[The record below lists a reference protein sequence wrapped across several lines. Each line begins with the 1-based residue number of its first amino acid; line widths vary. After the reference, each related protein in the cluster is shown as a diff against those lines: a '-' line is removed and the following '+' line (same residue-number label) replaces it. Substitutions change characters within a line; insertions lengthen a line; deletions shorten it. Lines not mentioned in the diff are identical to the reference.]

1 MPILYQ
7 NPSSTLI
14 RVEKTGDL
22 LIIFLTVDIMRVTKG
37 ALQMEKYD
45 FGNKLYEYRTQKGL
59 TQKELGK
66 LLGVTDKAVSKW
78 ETGESKPRL
87 DKMTQITELFDT
99 SIDRM
104 LGSEAQDGGE
114 QLKPYKTIFDSTLKK
129 YDKYYKTARIWT
141 YIFAG
146 VYFVFSLI
154 QKVGTLLSG
163 TIALNT
169 VSSLIEITVL
179 TAAVLIFTLKF
190 KPKFG
195 ECENKDMNIFAVFL
209 FLLYCAI
216 GTFLVVSAVQTG
228 KLTGEI
234 SEDNEVSIILFCIQA
249 IVLAII
255 LIISVIKKK
264 YTVFAIVVGGF
275 SAYSVLFDNSLFGL
289 VICAATFQFACYI
302 EKRHWLILAQ
312 KADIEIEKTNG
323 SQKVAN
329 IFTAIIAVITL
340 LSIIMS
346 SFSPYIIYKICL
358 KKYGPTHLYN
368 EVIDFDYS
376 AEFTGDF
383 TEIKLGKAK
392 LKIPNG
398 FEKFGEADE
407 NEEFISFKNE
417 QKGFI
422 MVSFYSEE
430 DGGILFD
437 ESDPEEFE
445 YYHYEKWLNSICQK
459 YYGVPYST
467 IYGGIYLNYFLDLE
481 DIKFYESEKAVFLCA
496 ELVSKMVMDTGNPM
510 SVSKFDNGM
519 FSGLISGRLMT
530 YGDKSN
536 VYWTADI
543 WRSNDLDGPYYT
555 VTYMAK
561 NTSDIKDS
569 QMICQIVNSFEF

>member
-1 MPILYQ
+1 
-7 NPSSTLI
+7 
-14 RVEKTGDL
+14 
-22 LIIFLTVDIMRVTKG
+22 
-37 ALQMEKYD
+37 MEKYD

-141 YIFAG
+141 YIFAV

-195 ECENKDMNIFAVFL
+195 ECENNDMNTFAVFL
-209 FLLYCAI
+209 FLLYCVI
-216 GTFLVVSAVQTG
+216 GAFLVVSAVRTG

-234 SEDNEVSIILFCIQA
+234 SVDAKADIIVFGIAAA
-249 IVLAII
+249 ILLII

-264 YTVFAIVVGGF
+264 YTVFAAFAIGF
-275 SAYSVLFDNSLFGL
+275 SPTIFDSSVNNALFGL
-289 VICAATFQFACYI
+289 VMIATACQFACYI

-312 KADIEIEKTNG
+312 KADIEIKKTNE

-329 IFTAIIAVITL
+329 VFITIIAVLTL
-340 LSIIMS
+340 FSIIIS
-346 SFSPYIIYKICL
+346 SFSPYITYRIAL
-358 KKYGPTHLYN
+358 KLYGPTHRHN
-368 EVIDFDYS
+368 EVINFDYS

-383 TEIKLGKAK
+383 IEIEFQNAK
-392 LKIPNG
+392 LKIPQG
-398 FEKFGEADE
+398 FEKISEY
-407 NEEFISFKNE
+407 EESVAYKNA
-417 QKGFI
+417 QGNIIQVHYFPK
-422 MVSFYSEE
+422 EE
-430 DGGILFD
+430 YDSSLND
-437 ESDPEEFE
+437 SDVETLDSDKLKEDRAVT
-445 YYHYEKWLNSICQK
+445 KLANSIYQK
-459 YYGVPYST
+459 YYGVSLDSM
-467 IYGGIYLNYFLDLE
+467 YGVLYVDYFVDLE
-481 DIKFYESEKAVFLCA
+481 DVKFYESEKATLMIGTIFTKIVADNDAL
-496 ELVSKMVMDTGNPM
+496 M

-519 FSGLISGRLMT
+519 YTGLISGRLMT
-530 YGDKSN
+530 IGEKSN
-536 VYWTADI
+536 VFWMADA
-543 WRSNDLDGPYYT
+543 WHSNDLDGSYYS
-555 VTYMAK
+555 VSYMAK

-569 QMICQIVNSFEF
+569 QMIFQIVNSLEF

>member
-1 MPILYQ
+1 
-7 NPSSTLI
+7 
-14 RVEKTGDL
+14 
-22 LIIFLTVDIMRVTKG
+22 
-37 ALQMEKYD
+37 MEKYD

-104 LGSEAQDGGE
+104 LGGEAQDGGE

-141 YIFAG
+141 YIFAV

-154 QKVGTLLSG
+154 QKVGRLLSG

-190 KPKFG
+190 KSKFG

-209 FLLYCAI
+209 FLLYCVI

-234 SEDNEVSIILFCIQA
+234 SVDDKADIIVFGIVAA
-249 IVLAII
+249 ILLII

-264 YTVFAIVVGGF
+264 YTVFAVVVGGF
-275 SAYSVLFDNSLFGL
+275 SPAILDSSVNKALFGL
-289 VICAATFQFACYI
+289 VMIATACQFACYI
-302 EKRHWLILAQ
+302 EKRNWLILAQ
-312 KADIEIEKTNG
+312 KADIEIKKTNEN
-323 SQKVAN
+323 QKVAN
-329 IFTAIIAVITL
+329 VFITIIAVITL
-340 LSIIMS
+340 LNIVFS

-358 KKYGPTHLYN
+358 KKYGPMYRHN

-376 AEFTGDF
+376 AEFTDSF
-383 TEIKLGKAK
+383 TEIELGNAK
-392 LKIPNG
+392 LKIPQG
-398 FEKFGEADE
+398 FEKYGEFE
-407 NEEFISFKNE
+407 GGMSFMNA
-417 QKGFI
+417 QKDAI
-422 MVSFYSEE
+422 MVSYYSEE
-430 DGGILFD
+430 DDENPLFD
-437 ESDPEEFE
+437 ESDSELAE
-445 YYHYEKWLNSICQK
+445 YYARDKWFDFLYQK
-459 YYGVPYST
+459 YYGVSMDT
-467 IYGGIYLNYFLDLE
+467 MYGIKYIDYFTDLD
-481 DIKFYESEKAVFLCA
+481 DIKFYESEKAILLICTSVIRKVT
-496 ELVSKMVMDTGNPM
+496 ETGQPIT
-510 SVSKFDNGM
+510 VSKFDNGM
-519 FSGLISGRLMT
+519 YTGLISGRLMT
-530 YGDKSN
+530 IGDKSN

-543 WRSNDLDGPYYT
+543 WHSNDLDGPYYSI
-555 VTYMAK
+555 TYMAK

-569 QMICQIVNSFEF
+569 QMICQIVNSLEF

>member
-1 MPILYQ
+1 
-7 NPSSTLI
+7 
-14 RVEKTGDL
+14 
-22 LIIFLTVDIMRVTKG
+22 
-37 ALQMEKYD
+37 MEKYD

-99 SIDRM
+99 SIDQM

-114 QLKPYKTIFDSTLKK
+114 HLKPYKTIFDSTLKK

-141 YIFAG
+141 YIFAV

-190 KPKFG
+190 KPKFS

-209 FLLYCAI
+209 FLLYCVI
-216 GTFLVVSAVQTG
+216 GAFLVVSAVRTR

-234 SEDNEVSIILFCIQA
+234 SVDAKADIIVFGIAAA
-249 IVLAII
+249 ILLII

-264 YTVFAIVVGGF
+264 YTVFAAFAIGF
-275 SAYSVLFDNSLFGL
+275 SPTIFDSSVNNALFGL
-289 VICAATFQFACYI
+289 VMIATACQFACYI

-312 KADIEIEKTNG
+312 KADIEIQKTNE

-329 IFTAIIAVITL
+329 VFITIIAVLTL
-340 LSIIMS
+340 FSIIIS
-346 SFSPYIIYKICL
+346 SFSPYITYRIAL
-358 KKYGPTHLYN
+358 KLYGPTHRHN

-376 AEFTGDF
+376 AEFTDNF
-383 TEIKLGKAK
+383 TVITCKDAK
-392 LKIPNG
+392 LKIPQG
-398 FEKFGEADE
+398 FEKLGETDE
-407 NEEFISFKNE
+407 DNEFVSFKNGE
-417 QKGFI
+417 NGFI
-422 MVSFYSEE
+422 MVSYYSEE
-430 DGGILFD
+430 AYGEPILD
-437 ESDPEEFE
+437 ESDSEFAE
-445 YYHYEKWLNSICQK
+445 YYARDKWFDSLYEK
-459 YYGVPYST
+459 YYGVST
-467 IYGGIYLNYFLDLE
+467 DTLYGVMYINYFTDLD
-481 DIKFYESEKAVFLCA
+481 DVKFYESEKAILLICT
-496 ELVSKMVMDTGNPM
+496 SVMRKVTDTGQPVT
-510 SVSKFDNGM
+510 VSKFDNGM
-519 FSGLISGRLMT
+519 YKGLISGRVME
-530 YGDKSN
+530 YGEQTN
-536 VYWTADI
+536 VYWKADI
-543 WRSNDLDGPYYT
+543 WHSNDLNGESYS
-555 VTYMAK
+555 VTYMIK

-569 QMICQIVNSFEF
+569 QMICQIVNSLEF

>member
-1 MPILYQ
+1 
-7 NPSSTLI
+7 
-14 RVEKTGDL
+14 
-22 LIIFLTVDIMRVTKG
+22 
-37 ALQMEKYD
+37 MEKYD

-104 LGSEAQDGGE
+104 LGGEAQDGGE

-141 YIFAG
+141 YIFAV

-154 QKVGTLLSG
+154 QKVGALLSG

-209 FLLYCAI
+209 FLLYCVI

-234 SEDNEVSIILFCIQA
+234 SVDAKADIIVFGIAAA
-249 IVLAII
+249 ILLII

-264 YTVFAIVVGGF
+264 YTVFAVVVGGF
-275 SAYSVLFDNSLFGL
+275 SPAILDSSVNNALFGL
-289 VICAATFQFACYI
+289 VMIATACQFACYI
-302 EKRHWLILAQ
+302 EKRQWLILAQ
-312 KADIEIEKTNG
+312 KADIEIQKTNE

-329 IFTAIIAVITL
+329 VFITIIAVLTL
-340 LSIIMS
+340 FSIIIS
-346 SFSPYIIYKICL
+346 SFSPYITYRIAL
-358 KKYGPTHLYN
+358 KLYGPTHRHN
-368 EVIDFDYS
+368 EVINFDYS

-383 TEIKLGKAK
+383 IEIEFQNAK
-392 LKIPNG
+392 LKIPQG
-398 FEKFGEADE
+398 FEKISEY
-407 NEEFISFKNE
+407 EESVAYKNA
-417 QKGFI
+417 QGNIIQVHYFPK
-422 MVSFYSEE
+422 EE
-430 DGGILFD
+430 YDSSLND
-437 ESDPEEFE
+437 SDVETLDSDKLKEDLAVT
-445 YYHYEKWLNSICQK
+445 KLANSIYQK
-459 YYGVPYST
+459 YYGVSLDSM
-467 IYGGIYLNYFLDLE
+467 YGVLYVDYFVDLE
-481 DIKFYESEKAVFLCA
+481 DVKFYESEKATLMIGTIFTKIVADNDAL
-496 ELVSKMVMDTGNPM
+496 M

-519 FSGLISGRLMT
+519 YTGLISGRVMQLS
-530 YGDKSN
+530 GQQN
-536 VYWTADI
+536 VFWMADA
-543 WRSNDLDGPYYT
+543 WHSNDLDGSYYS
-555 VTYMAK
+555 VSYMAK

-569 QMICQIVNSFEF
+569 QMIFQIVNSLEF

>member
-1 MPILYQ
+1 
-7 NPSSTLI
+7 
-14 RVEKTGDL
+14 
-22 LIIFLTVDIMRVTKG
+22 
-37 ALQMEKYD
+37 MEKYD

-104 LGSEAQDGGE
+104 LGGEAQDGGE

-141 YIFAG
+141 YIFAV

-209 FLLYCAI
+209 FLLYCVI
-216 GTFLVVSAVQTG
+216 GAFLVVSAVRTR

-234 SEDNEVSIILFCIQA
+234 SVDAKADIIVFGILAA
-249 IVLAII
+249 ILLII

-264 YTVFAIVVGGF
+264 YTVFAAFAIGF
-275 SAYSVLFDNSLFGL
+275 SPTIFDSSVNNALFGL
-289 VICAATFQFACYI
+289 VMIATACQFACYI
-302 EKRHWLILAQ
+302 EKRNWLILAK
-312 KADIEIEKTNG
+312 KADIEIKKTNE

-329 IFTAIIAVITL
+329 VFITIIAVITVL
-340 LSIIMS
+340 NTVMS

-358 KKYGPTHLYN
+358 KKYGPTHLHN
-368 EVIDFDYS
+368 EVIDFDYT
-376 AEFTGDF
+376 AEFIDDF
-383 TEIKLGKAK
+383 TEIEFQNAK
-392 LKIPNG
+392 LKIPQG
-398 FEKFGEADE
+398 FEKISEYEESVAYKNAQGNIIQVHYFPKEEYDSSLNDSDVEALD
-407 NEEFISFKNE
+407 SDKL
-417 QKGFI
+417 K
-422 MVSFYSEE
+422 E
-430 DGGILFD
+430 DRAVTKLA
-437 ESDPEEFE
+437 
-445 YYHYEKWLNSICQK
+445 NSIYQK
-459 YYGVPYST
+459 YYGVSLDSM
-467 IYGGIYLNYFLDLE
+467 YGVLYVDYFVDLE
-481 DIKFYESEKAVFLCA
+481 DVKFYESEKATLMIGTIFTKIVADNDAL
-496 ELVSKMVMDTGNPM
+496 M

-519 FSGLISGRLMT
+519 YTGLISGRVMQLS
-530 YGDKSN
+530 GQQN
-536 VYWTADI
+536 VFWMADA
-543 WRSNDLDGPYYT
+543 WHSHDLDESYYS
-555 VTYMAK
+555 VSYMAK

-569 QMICQIVNSFEF
+569 QMICQIVNSLEF

>member
-1 MPILYQ
+1 
-7 NPSSTLI
+7 
-14 RVEKTGDL
+14 
-22 LIIFLTVDIMRVTKG
+22 
-37 ALQMEKYD
+37 MEKYD

-104 LGSEAQDGGE
+104 LGGEAQDGGE

-141 YIFAG
+141 YIFAV

-154 QKVGTLLSG
+154 QKVGALLSG

-209 FLLYCAI
+209 FLLYCVI
-216 GTFLVVSAVQTG
+216 GIFLVVSAVQTG

-234 SEDNEVSIILFCIQA
+234 SVDAKADIIVFGIAAA
-249 IVLAII
+249 ILLII

-264 YTVFAIVVGGF
+264 YTVFAAFAIGF
-275 SAYSVLFDNSLFGL
+275 SPTIFDSSVNNALFGL
-289 VICAATFQFACYI
+289 VMIATACQFACYI

-312 KADIEIEKTNG
+312 KADIEIKKTNE

-329 IFTAIIAVITL
+329 VFITIIAVLTL
-340 LSIIMS
+340 FSIIIS
-346 SFSPYIIYKICL
+346 SFSPYITYRIAL
-358 KKYGPTHLYN
+358 KLYGPTHRHN
-368 EVIDFDYS
+368 EVINFDYS

-383 TEIKLGKAK
+383 IEIEFQNAK
-392 LKIPNG
+392 LKIPQG
-398 FEKFGEADE
+398 FEKISEY
-407 NEEFISFKNE
+407 EESVAYKNA
-417 QKGFI
+417 QGNIIQVHYFPK
-422 MVSFYSEE
+422 EE
-430 DGGILFD
+430 YDSSLND
-437 ESDPEEFE
+437 SDVETLDSDKLKEDRAVT
-445 YYHYEKWLNSICQK
+445 KLANSIYQK
-459 YYGVPYST
+459 YYGVSLDSM
-467 IYGGIYLNYFLDLE
+467 YGVLYVDYFVDLE
-481 DIKFYESEKAVFLCA
+481 DVKFYESEKATLMIGTIFTKIVADNDAL
-496 ELVSKMVMDTGNPM
+496 M

-519 FSGLISGRLMT
+519 YTGLISGRLMT
-530 YGDKSN
+530 IGEKSN
-536 VYWTADI
+536 VFWMADA
-543 WRSNDLDGPYYT
+543 WHSNDLDGSYYS
-555 VTYMAK
+555 VSYMAK

-569 QMICQIVNSFEF
+569 QMICQIVNSLEF

>member
-1 MPILYQ
+1 
-7 NPSSTLI
+7 
-14 RVEKTGDL
+14 
-22 LIIFLTVDIMRVTKG
+22 
-37 ALQMEKYD
+37 MEKYD

-104 LGSEAQDGGE
+104 LGGEAQEVGE
-114 QLKPYKTIFDSTLKK
+114 PLKPYKTIFDSTLKK

-141 YIFAG
+141 YIFAV

-209 FLLYCAI
+209 FLLYCVI
-216 GTFLVVSAVQTG
+216 GAFLVVSAVRTR

-234 SEDNEVSIILFCIQA
+234 SVDAKADIIVFGILAA
-249 IVLAII
+249 ILLII

-264 YTVFAIVVGGF
+264 YTVFAAFAIGF
-275 SAYSVLFDNSLFGL
+275 SPTIFDSSVNNALFGL
-289 VICAATFQFACYI
+289 VMIATACQFACYI

-312 KADIEIEKTNG
+312 KADIEIKKTNE
-323 SQKVAN
+323 SQKITN
-329 IFTAIIAVITL
+329 IFIAIIAVITVL
-340 LSIIMS
+340 NIIIS

-358 KKYGPTHLYN
+358 KKYGPTHLHN

-376 AEFTGDF
+376 AEFTDSF
-383 TEIKLGKAK
+383 TEFEIQNAK
-392 LKIPNG
+392 LKIPQG

-407 NEEFISFKNE
+407 NDEFISFRNE

-422 MVSFYSEE
+422 MVSYSSE
-430 DGGILFD
+430 GGEILFD
-437 ESDPEEFE
+437 ESDPEELE
-445 YYHYEKWLNSICQK
+445 YYNYEKWLNSICQK

-496 ELVSKMVMDTGNPM
+496 ELVSKMVMDTGYPM
-510 SVSKFDNGM
+510 SASKFDNGM
-519 FSGLISGRLMT
+519 YTGLISGRLMIT
-530 YGDKSN
+530 GDKSN

-543 WRSNDLDGPYYT
+543 WHSNDLDGPYYSI
-555 VTYMAK
+555 TYMAK

-569 QMICQIVNSFEF
+569 QMIFQIVNSLEF

>member
-1 MPILYQ
+1 
-7 NPSSTLI
+7 
-14 RVEKTGDL
+14 
-22 LIIFLTVDIMRVTKG
+22 
-37 ALQMEKYD
+37 MEKYD

-99 SIDRM
+99 SIDQM

-141 YIFAG
+141 YIFAV

-209 FLLYCAI
+209 FLLYCVI
-216 GTFLVVSAVQTG
+216 GIFLVVSAVQTG

-234 SEDNEVSIILFCIQA
+234 SVDAKADIIVFGIAAA
-249 IVLAII
+249 ILLII

-264 YTVFAIVVGGF
+264 YTVFAAFAIGF
-275 SAYSVLFDNSLFGL
+275 SPTIFDSSVNNALFGL
-289 VICAATFQFACYI
+289 VMIATACQFACYI
-302 EKRHWLILAQ
+302 EKRQWLILAK
-312 KADIEIEKTNG
+312 KADIEIQKTNE

-329 IFTAIIAVITL
+329 VFITIIAVITL
-340 LSIIMS
+340 LNIVFS
-346 SFSPYIIYKICL
+346 SFSPYITYRIAL
-358 KKYGPTHLYN
+358 KLYGPTHRHN
-368 EVIDFDYS
+368 EVINFDYS
-376 AEFTGDF
+376 AEFTDNF
-383 TEIKLGKAK
+383 TVITCKDAE
-392 LKIPNG
+392 LKIPQG
-398 FEKFGEADE
+398 FEKFGETDGD
-407 NEEFISFKNE
+407 NEFVSFKNGE
-417 QKGFI
+417 NGFI
-422 MVSFYSEE
+422 MVSYYSEE
-430 DGGILFD
+430 AYGEPILD
-437 ESDPEEFE
+437 ESDSEFAE
-445 YYHYEKWLNSICQK
+445 YYARDKWFDSLYEK
-459 YYGVPYST
+459 YYGVST
-467 IYGGIYLNYFLDLE
+467 DTLYGVMYINYFTDLD
-481 DIKFYESEKAVFLCA
+481 DVKFYESEKAILLICT
-496 ELVSKMVMDTGNPM
+496 SVMRKVTETGQPVT
-510 SVSKFDNGM
+510 VSKFDNGM
-519 FSGLISGRLMT
+519 YKGLISGRVME
-530 YGDKSN
+530 YGEQTN
-536 VYWTADI
+536 VYWKADI
-543 WRSNDLDGPYYT
+543 WHSNDLNGESYS
-555 VTYMAK
+555 VTYMIK

-569 QMICQIVNSFEF
+569 QMIFQIVNSLEF

>member
-1 MPILYQ
+1 
-7 NPSSTLI
+7 
-14 RVEKTGDL
+14 
-22 LIIFLTVDIMRVTKG
+22 
-37 ALQMEKYD
+37 MEKYD

-104 LGSEAQDGGE
+104 LGGEAQDCGE

-141 YIFAG
+141 YIFAV

-154 QKVGTLLSG
+154 QKVGRLLSG

-195 ECENKDMNIFAVFL
+195 ECENKDMNIFVVFL
-209 FLLYCAI
+209 SLLYFAVGAVWVI
-216 GTFLVVSAVQTG
+216 SAVKTG
-228 KLTGEI
+228 RMTGEYDEGGI
-234 SEDNEVSIILFCIQA
+234 AIICIQA
-249 IVLAII
+249 VILAVA

-264 YTVFAIVVGGF
+264 YSVFAGLLVGF
-275 SAYSVLFDNSLFGL
+275 SLFNIFGFDSLYYL
-289 VICAATFQFACYI
+289 VICAVACQFICYI
-302 EKRHWLILAQ
+302 KKRHWLVLAQ
-312 KADIEIEKTNG
+312 KADVDMRKTNE
-323 SQKVAN
+323 SQKIAN
-329 IFTAIIAVITL
+329 VFTAIIAVITMF
-340 LSIIMS
+340 SIIIS

-358 KKYGPTHLYN
+358 KKYGPTHLHN

-376 AEFTGDF
+376 AEFTDSF
-383 TEIKLGKAK
+383 TEIELGNAK
-392 LKIPNG
+392 LKMPNG

-407 NEEFISFKNE
+407 NEEFIRFRNE

-422 MVSFYSEE
+422 MVSYYSEE
-430 DGGILFD
+430 EGGLLFDEFD
-437 ESDPEEFE
+437 ESDPEEHE
-445 YYHYEKWLNSICQK
+445 YYNYAKWLDSICQK

-467 IYGGIYLNYFLDLE
+467 FYGSTYLNYFLDLD

-496 ELVSKMVMDTGNPM
+496 ELVSKMVMDTGYPM

-519 FSGLISGRLMT
+519 YTGLISGRLMT
-530 YGDKSN
+530 IGDKSN

-543 WRSNDLDGPYYT
+543 WHSNDLDGLYYSI
-555 VTYMAK
+555 TYMAK

-569 QMICQIVNSFEF
+569 QMICQIVNSLEF

>member
-1 MPILYQ
+1 
-7 NPSSTLI
+7 
-14 RVEKTGDL
+14 
-22 LIIFLTVDIMRVTKG
+22 
-37 ALQMEKYD
+37 MEKYD

-141 YIFAG
+141 YIFAV

-209 FLLYCAI
+209 FLLYCVI

-234 SEDNEVSIILFCIQA
+234 SVDAKADIIVFGIAAA
-249 IVLAII
+249 ILLTI

-264 YTVFAIVVGGF
+264 YTVFAAFAIGF
-275 SAYSVLFDNSLFGL
+275 SPTIFDSSVNNALFGL
-289 VICAATFQFACYI
+289 VMIATACQFACYI

-312 KADIEIEKTNG
+312 KADIEIQKTNE

-329 IFTAIIAVITL
+329 VFITIIAVLTL
-340 LSIIMS
+340 FSIIFS
-346 SFSPYIIYKICL
+346 SFSPYITYRIAL
-358 KKYGPTHLYN
+358 KLYGPTHRHN
-368 EVIDFDYS
+368 EVINFDYS

-383 TEIKLGKAK
+383 IEIEFQNAK
-392 LKIPNG
+392 LKIPQG
-398 FEKFGEADE
+398 FEKISEY
-407 NEEFISFKNE
+407 EESVAYKNA
-417 QKGFI
+417 QGNIIQVHYFPK
-422 MVSFYSEE
+422 EE
-430 DGGILFD
+430 YDSSLND
-437 ESDPEEFE
+437 SDVETLDSDKLKEDLAVT
-445 YYHYEKWLNSICQK
+445 KLANSIYQK
-459 YYGVPYST
+459 YYGVSLDSM
-467 IYGGIYLNYFLDLE
+467 YGVLYVDYFVDLE
-481 DIKFYESEKAVFLCA
+481 DVKFYESEKATLMIGTIFTKIVADNDAL
-496 ELVSKMVMDTGNPM
+496 M

-519 FSGLISGRLMT
+519 YTGLISGRVMQLS
-530 YGDKSN
+530 GQQN
-536 VYWTADI
+536 VFWMADA
-543 WRSNDLDGPYYT
+543 WHSNDLDGSYYS
-555 VTYMAK
+555 VSYMAK

-569 QMICQIVNSFEF
+569 QMIFQIVNSLEF

>member
-1 MPILYQ
+1 
-7 NPSSTLI
+7 
-14 RVEKTGDL
+14 
-22 LIIFLTVDIMRVTKG
+22 
-37 ALQMEKYD
+37 MEKYD

-104 LGSEAQDGGE
+104 LGGEAQDGGE

-154 QKVGTLLSG
+154 QKVGALLSG

-209 FLLYCAI
+209 FLLYCVI
-216 GTFLVVSAVQTG
+216 GAFLVVSAVQTG

-234 SEDNEVSIILFCIQA
+234 SVDAKADIIVFGIAAA
-249 IVLAII
+249 ILLII

-264 YTVFAIVVGGF
+264 YTVFAVVVGGF
-275 SAYSVLFDNSLFGL
+275 SPAILDSSVNNALFGL
-289 VICAATFQFACYI
+289 VMIATACQFACYI

-312 KADIEIEKTNG
+312 KADIEIKKTNE

-329 IFTAIIAVITL
+329 VFITIIAVLTL
-340 LSIIMS
+340 FSIIIS
-346 SFSPYIIYKICL
+346 SFSPYITYRIAL
-358 KKYGPTHLYN
+358 KLYGPTHRHN
-368 EVIDFDYS
+368 EVINFDYS
-376 AEFTGDF
+376 AEFTDNF
-383 TEIKLGKAK
+383 TVITCKDAK
-392 LKIPNG
+392 LKIPQG
-398 FEKFGEADE
+398 FEKFGETDE
-407 NEEFISFKNE
+407 DNEFVSFKNGE
-417 QKGFI
+417 NGFI
-422 MVSFYSEE
+422 MVSYYSEE
-430 DGGILFD
+430 AYGEPILD
-437 ESDPEEFE
+437 ESDSEFAE
-445 YYHYEKWLNSICQK
+445 YYARDKWFDSLYEK
-459 YYGVPYST
+459 YYGVST
-467 IYGGIYLNYFLDLE
+467 DTLYGVMYINYFTDLD
-481 DIKFYESEKAVFLCA
+481 DVKFYESEKAILLICT
-496 ELVSKMVMDTGNPM
+496 SVMRKVTDTGQPVT
-510 SVSKFDNGM
+510 VSKFDNGM
-519 FSGLISGRLMT
+519 YKGLISGRVME
-530 YGDKSN
+530 YGEQTN
-536 VYWTADI
+536 VYWKADI
-543 WRSNDLDGPYYT
+543 WHSNDLDGESYS
-555 VTYMAK
+555 VTYMIK

-569 QMICQIVNSFEF
+569 QMIFQIVNSLEF

>member
-1 MPILYQ
+1 
-7 NPSSTLI
+7 
-14 RVEKTGDL
+14 
-22 LIIFLTVDIMRVTKG
+22 
-37 ALQMEKYD
+37 MEKYD

-104 LGSEAQDGGE
+104 LGSETQDCGE

-141 YIFAG
+141 YIFAV

-154 QKVGTLLSG
+154 QKVGTVLSG

-209 FLLYCAI
+209 SLLYFAVGAFWVI
-216 GTFLVVSAVQTG
+216 SAVKTG
-228 KLTGEI
+228 RLTGEYDEGGI
-234 SEDNEVSIILFCIQA
+234 VIICVQA
-249 IVLAII
+249 VILAVA

-264 YTVFAIVVGGF
+264 YSVFAGLLVGF
-275 SAYSVLFDNSLFGL
+275 SLFNIFGFDSLYYL
-289 VICAATFQFACYI
+289 VICAVACQFICYI
-302 EKRHWLILAQ
+302 KKRHWLILAQ
-312 KADIEIEKTNG
+312 KADIEIKKTNE
-323 SQKVAN
+323 SQKAAN
-329 IFTAIIAVITL
+329 IFTAIIAVITMF
-340 LSIIMS
+340 SIIMS

-358 KKYGPTHLYN
+358 KKFGPMHLHN
-368 EVIDFDYS
+368 EIIDFDYA

-383 TEIKLGKAK
+383 TEIELGKAK

-407 NEEFISFKNE
+407 NEEFISFRNE

-422 MVSFYSEE
+422 MVSYYSEE
-430 DGGILFD
+430 EDEEYFLD
-437 ESDPEEFE
+437 ESDPEYAE
-445 YYHYEKWLNSICQK
+445 YYAKEKFFDLLYQK
-459 YYGVPYST
+459 YYGVSYST
-467 IYGGIYLNYFLDLE
+467 HYGFKYLNYFFDLE
-481 DIKFYESEKAVFLCA
+481 DVKFYESEKALLTCMQ
-496 ELVSKMVMDTGNPM
+496 LISKKIVDTGPM

-519 FSGLISGRLMT
+519 YTGLISGRLMT
-530 YGDKSN
+530 IGDKSN

-543 WRSNDLDGPYYT
+543 WHSNDLDGSYYT

-569 QMICQIVNSFEF
+569 QMICQIVNSLEF

>member
-1 MPILYQ
+1 
-7 NPSSTLI
+7 
-14 RVEKTGDL
+14 
-22 LIIFLTVDIMRVTKG
+22 
-37 ALQMEKYD
+37 MEKYD

-99 SIDRM
+99 SIDQM

-141 YIFAG
+141 YIFAV

-209 FLLYCAI
+209 FLLYCVI
-216 GTFLVVSAVQTG
+216 GTFLVVSAVRTR

-234 SEDNEVSIILFCIQA
+234 SVDAKADIIVFGIA
-249 IVLAII
+249 AAVLLII

-264 YTVFAIVVGGF
+264 YTVFAAFAIGF
-275 SAYSVLFDNSLFGL
+275 SPTIFDSSVNNALFGL
-289 VICAATFQFACYI
+289 VMIATACQFACYI
-302 EKRHWLILAQ
+302 EKRQWLILAK
-312 KADIEIEKTNG
+312 KADIEIQKTNE

-329 IFTAIIAVITL
+329 VFITIIAVITL
-340 LSIIMS
+340 LNIVFS
-346 SFSPYIIYKICL
+346 SFSPYITYRIAL
-358 KKYGPTHLYN
+358 KLYGPTHRHN
-368 EVIDFDYS
+368 EVINFDYS
-376 AEFTGDF
+376 AEFTDNF
-383 TEIKLGKAK
+383 TVITCKDAE
-392 LKIPNG
+392 LKIPQG
-398 FEKFGEADE
+398 FEKFGETDGD
-407 NEEFISFKNE
+407 NEFVSFKNGE
-417 QKGFI
+417 NGFI
-422 MVSFYSEE
+422 MVSYYSEE
-430 DGGILFD
+430 AYGEPILD
-437 ESDPEEFE
+437 ESDSEFAE
-445 YYHYEKWLNSICQK
+445 YYARDKWFDSLYEK
-459 YYGVPYST
+459 YYGVST
-467 IYGGIYLNYFLDLE
+467 DTLYGVMYINYFTDLD
-481 DIKFYESEKAVFLCA
+481 DVKFYESEKAILLICT
-496 ELVSKMVMDTGNPM
+496 SVMRKVTDTGQPVT
-510 SVSKFDNGM
+510 VSKFDNGM
-519 FSGLISGRLMT
+519 YKGLISGRVME
-530 YGDKSN
+530 YGEQTN
-536 VYWTADI
+536 VYWKADI
-543 WRSNDLDGPYYT
+543 WHSNDLNGESYS
-555 VTYMAK
+555 VTYMIK

-569 QMICQIVNSFEF
+569 QMICQIVNSLEF

>member
-1 MPILYQ
+1 
-7 NPSSTLI
+7 
-14 RVEKTGDL
+14 
-22 LIIFLTVDIMRVTKG
+22 
-37 ALQMEKYD
+37 MEKYD

-99 SIDRM
+99 SIDQM

-141 YIFAG
+141 YIFAV

-209 FLLYCAI
+209 FLLYCVI

-234 SEDNEVSIILFCIQA
+234 SVDAKADIIVFGIAAA
-249 IVLAII
+249 ILLII

-264 YTVFAIVVGGF
+264 YTVFAAFAIGF
-275 SAYSVLFDNSLFGL
+275 SPTIFDSSVNNALFGL
-289 VICAATFQFACYI
+289 VMIATACQFACYI
-302 EKRHWLILAQ
+302 EKRQWLILAK
-312 KADIEIEKTNG
+312 KADIEIQKTNE

-329 IFTAIIAVITL
+329 VFITIIAVITL
-340 LSIIMS
+340 LNIVFS
-346 SFSPYIIYKICL
+346 SFSPYITYRIAL
-358 KKYGPTHLYN
+358 KLYGPTHRHN
-368 EVIDFDYS
+368 EVINFDYS
-376 AEFTGDF
+376 AEFTDNF
-383 TEIKLGKAK
+383 TVITCKDAE
-392 LKIPNG
+392 LKIPQG
-398 FEKFGEADE
+398 FEKFGETDGD
-407 NEEFISFKNE
+407 NEFVSFKNGE
-417 QKGFI
+417 NGFI
-422 MVSFYSEE
+422 MVSYYSEE
-430 DGGILFD
+430 AYGEPILD
-437 ESDPEEFE
+437 ESDSEFAE
-445 YYHYEKWLNSICQK
+445 YYARDKWFDSLYEK
-459 YYGVPYST
+459 YYGVST
-467 IYGGIYLNYFLDLE
+467 DTLYGVMYINYFTDLD
-481 DIKFYESEKAVFLCA
+481 DVKFYESEKAILLICT
-496 ELVSKMVMDTGNPM
+496 SVMRKVTDTGQPVT
-510 SVSKFDNGM
+510 VSKFDNGM
-519 FSGLISGRLMT
+519 YKGLISGRVME
-530 YGDKSN
+530 YGEQTN
-536 VYWTADI
+536 VYWKADI
-543 WRSNDLDGPYYT
+543 WHSNDLNGESYS
-555 VTYMAK
+555 VTYMIK

-569 QMICQIVNSFEF
+569 QMIFQIVNSLEF

>member
-1 MPILYQ
+1 
-7 NPSSTLI
+7 
-14 RVEKTGDL
+14 
-22 LIIFLTVDIMRVTKG
+22 
-37 ALQMEKYD
+37 MEKYD

-99 SIDRM
+99 SIDQM

-141 YIFAG
+141 YIFAV

-209 FLLYCAI
+209 FLLYCVI
-216 GTFLVVSAVQTG
+216 GIFLVVSAVQTG

-234 SEDNEVSIILFCIQA
+234 SVDAKADIIVFGIAAA
-249 IVLAII
+249 ILLII

-264 YTVFAIVVGGF
+264 YTVFAAFAIGF
-275 SAYSVLFDNSLFGL
+275 SPTIFDSSVNNALFGL
-289 VICAATFQFACYI
+289 VMIATACQFACYI
-302 EKRHWLILAQ
+302 EKRQWLILAK
-312 KADIEIEKTNG
+312 KADIEIQKTNE

-329 IFTAIIAVITL
+329 VFITIIAVITL
-340 LSIIMS
+340 LNIVFS
-346 SFSPYIIYKICL
+346 SFSPYITYRIAL
-358 KKYGPTHLYN
+358 KLYGPTHRHN
-368 EVIDFDYS
+368 EVINFDYS
-376 AEFTGDF
+376 AEFTDNF
-383 TEIKLGKAK
+383 TVITCKDAE
-392 LKIPNG
+392 LKIPQG
-398 FEKFGEADE
+398 FEKFGETDGD
-407 NEEFISFKNE
+407 NEFVSFKNGE
-417 QKGFI
+417 NGFI
-422 MVSFYSEE
+422 MVSYYSEE
-430 DGGILFD
+430 AYGEPILD
-437 ESDPEEFE
+437 ESDSEFAE
-445 YYHYEKWLNSICQK
+445 YYARDKWFDSLYEK
-459 YYGVPYST
+459 YYGVST
-467 IYGGIYLNYFLDLE
+467 DTLYGVMYINYFTDLD
-481 DIKFYESEKAVFLCA
+481 DVKFYESEKAILLICT
-496 ELVSKMVMDTGNPM
+496 SVMRKVTDTGQPVT
-510 SVSKFDNGM
+510 VSKFDNGM
-519 FSGLISGRLMT
+519 YKGLISGRVME
-530 YGDKSN
+530 YGEQTN
-536 VYWTADI
+536 VYWKADI
-543 WRSNDLDGPYYT
+543 WHSNDLNGESYS
-555 VTYMAK
+555 VTYMIK

-569 QMICQIVNSFEF
+569 QMIFQIVNSLEF

>member
-1 MPILYQ
+1 
-7 NPSSTLI
+7 
-14 RVEKTGDL
+14 
-22 LIIFLTVDIMRVTKG
+22 
-37 ALQMEKYD
+37 MEKYD

-99 SIDRM
+99 SIDQM

-141 YIFAG
+141 YIFAV

-209 FLLYCAI
+209 FLLYCVIDA
-216 GTFLVVSAVQTG
+216 FLVVSAVKTG
-228 KLTGEI
+228 RLTGEYDEGGI
-234 SEDNEVSIILFCIQA
+234 VIICVQA
-249 IVLAII
+249 VILAVA

-264 YTVFAIVVGGF
+264 YSVFAGLLVGF
-275 SAYSVLFDNSLFGL
+275 SLFNIFGFDSLYYL
-289 VICAATFQFACYI
+289 VICAVACQFICYI
-302 EKRHWLILAQ
+302 KKRHWRILAQ
-312 KADIEIEKTNG
+312 KADIEIEKANE

-358 KKYGPTHLYN
+358 KMYGPTHRHN
-368 EVIDFDYS
+368 EVINFDYS

-383 TEIKLGKAK
+383 TEIELGKAK

-407 NEEFISFKNE
+407 NEEFISFKDE
-417 QKGFI
+417 QNGLI
-422 MVSFYSEE
+422 MVSYYSEK
-430 DGGILFD
+430 DYGGALIDELD
-437 ESDPEEFE
+437 ESDPEQFE
-445 YYHYEKWLNSICQK
+445 YYAYFKWLDSICQK

-467 IYGGIYLNYFLDLE
+467 IYGSTYLNYFLDLE

-496 ELVSKMVMDTGNPM
+496 ELVTKMVMDTGNPM

-519 FSGLISGRLMT
+519 YSSLISGRLMT

-543 WRSNDLDGPYYT
+543 WRSNDLDGSYYS
-555 VTYMAK
+555 VSYMAK

-569 QMICQIVNSFEF
+569 QMIFQIVNSLEF

>member
-1 MPILYQ
+1 
-7 NPSSTLI
+7 
-14 RVEKTGDL
+14 
-22 LIIFLTVDIMRVTKG
+22 
-37 ALQMEKYD
+37 MEKYD

-104 LGSEAQDGGE
+104 LGGEAQDGGE

-141 YIFAG
+141 YIFAV

-209 FLLYCAI
+209 FLLYCVI
-216 GTFLVVSAVQTG
+216 GTFLVVSAVRTG

-234 SEDNEVSIILFCIQA
+234 SVDAKADIIVFGIAAA
-249 IVLAII
+249 ILLII
-255 LIISVIKKK
+255 LIISVMKKK
-264 YTVFAIVVGGF
+264 YTVFAAFAIGF
-275 SAYSVLFDNSLFGL
+275 SPAIFDSSVNNALFGL
-289 VICAATFQFACYI
+289 VMIATACQFACYI

-312 KADIEIEKTNG
+312 KADIEIKKTNE

-329 IFTAIIAVITL
+329 VFITIIAVLTL
-340 LSIIMS
+340 FSIIIS
-346 SFSPYIIYKICL
+346 SFSPYITYRIAL
-358 KKYGPTHLYN
+358 KLYGPTHRHN
-368 EVIDFDYS
+368 EVINFDYS
-376 AEFTGDF
+376 AEFTDNF
-383 TEIKLGKAK
+383 TVITCKDAK
-392 LKIPNG
+392 LKIPQG
-398 FEKFGEADE
+398 FEKFGETDE
-407 NEEFISFKNE
+407 DNEFVSFKNGE
-417 QKGFI
+417 NGFI
-422 MVSFYSEE
+422 MVSYYSEE
-430 DGGILFD
+430 AYGEPILD
-437 ESDPEEFE
+437 ESDSEFAE
-445 YYHYEKWLNSICQK
+445 YYARDKWFDSLYEK
-459 YYGVPYST
+459 YYGVST
-467 IYGGIYLNYFLDLE
+467 DTLYGVMYINYFTDLD
-481 DIKFYESEKAVFLCA
+481 DVKFYESEKAILLICT
-496 ELVSKMVMDTGNPM
+496 SVMRKVTDTGQPVT
-510 SVSKFDNGM
+510 VSKFDNGM
-519 FSGLISGRLMT
+519 YKGLISGRVME
-530 YGDKSN
+530 YGEQTN
-536 VYWTADI
+536 VYWKADI
-543 WRSNDLDGPYYT
+543 WHSNDLDGESYS
-555 VTYMAK
+555 VTYMIK

-569 QMICQIVNSFEF
+569 QMIFQIVNSLEF

>member
-1 MPILYQ
+1 
-7 NPSSTLI
+7 
-14 RVEKTGDL
+14 
-22 LIIFLTVDIMRVTKG
+22 
-37 ALQMEKYD
+37 MEKYD

-99 SIDRM
+99 SIDQM
-104 LGSEAQDGGE
+104 LGSETQDCGE

-141 YIFAG
+141 YIFAV

-209 FLLYCAI
+209 FLLYCVI
-216 GTFLVVSAVQTG
+216 GAFLVVSAVRTR

-234 SEDNEVSIILFCIQA
+234 SVDAKADIIVFGILAA
-249 IVLAII
+249 ILLII

-264 YTVFAIVVGGF
+264 YTVFAAFAIGF
-275 SAYSVLFDNSLFGL
+275 SPTIFDSSVNNALFGL
-289 VICAATFQFACYI
+289 VMIATACQFACYI
-302 EKRHWLILAQ
+302 EKRQWLILAK
-312 KADIEIEKTNG
+312 KADIEIKKTNE

-329 IFTAIIAVITL
+329 VFITIIAVLTL
-340 LSIIMS
+340 FSIIIS
-346 SFSPYIIYKICL
+346 SFSPYITYRIAL
-358 KKYGPTHLYN
+358 KLYGPTHRHN

-376 AEFTGDF
+376 AEFTDNF
-383 TEIKLGKAK
+383 TVITCKDAK
-392 LKIPNG
+392 LKIPKG
-398 FEKFGEADE
+398 FEKLGETDE
-407 NEEFISFKNE
+407 DNEFVSFKNGE
-417 QKGFI
+417 NGFI
-422 MVSFYSEE
+422 MVSYYSEE
-430 DGGILFD
+430 AYGEPILD
-437 ESDPEEFE
+437 ESDSEFAE
-445 YYHYEKWLNSICQK
+445 YYARDKWFDSLYEK
-459 YYGVPYST
+459 YYGVST
-467 IYGGIYLNYFLDLE
+467 DTLYGVMYINYFTDLD
-481 DIKFYESEKAVFLCA
+481 DVKFYESEKAILLICT
-496 ELVSKMVMDTGNPM
+496 SVMRKVTDTGQPVT
-510 SVSKFDNGM
+510 VSKFDNGM
-519 FSGLISGRLMT
+519 YKGLISGRVME
-530 YGDKSN
+530 YGEQTN
-536 VYWTADI
+536 VYWKADI
-543 WRSNDLDGPYYT
+543 WHSNDLNGESYS
-555 VTYMAK
+555 VTYMIK

-569 QMICQIVNSFEF
+569 QMICQIVNSLEF

>member
-1 MPILYQ
+1 
-7 NPSSTLI
+7 
-14 RVEKTGDL
+14 
-22 LIIFLTVDIMRVTKG
+22 
-37 ALQMEKYD
+37 MEKYD

-141 YIFAG
+141 YIFAV

-209 FLLYCAI
+209 FLLYCVI

-234 SEDNEVSIILFCIQA
+234 SVDAKADIIVFGIAAA
-249 IVLAII
+249 ILLII
-255 LIISVIKKK
+255 LIISVMKKK
-264 YTVFAIVVGGF
+264 YTVFAAFAIGF
-275 SAYSVLFDNSLFGL
+275 SPAILDSSVNNALFGL
-289 VICAATFQFACYI
+289 VMIATACQFACYI
-302 EKRHWLILAQ
+302 EKRNWLILAQ
-312 KADIEIEKTNG
+312 KADIEIKKTNE
-323 SQKVAN
+323 SQKAAN
-329 IFTAIIAVITL
+329 VFITIIAVLTL
-340 LSIIMS
+340 FSIIIS
-346 SFSPYIIYKICL
+346 SFSPYITYRIAL
-358 KKYGPTHLYN
+358 KLYGPTHRHN
-368 EVIDFDYS
+368 EVINFDYS

-383 TEIKLGKAK
+383 IEIEFQNAK
-392 LKIPNG
+392 LKIPQG
-398 FEKFGEADE
+398 FEKISEY
-407 NEEFISFKNE
+407 EESVAYKNA
-417 QKGFI
+417 QGNIIQVHYFPK
-422 MVSFYSEE
+422 EE
-430 DGGILFD
+430 YDSSLND
-437 ESDPEEFE
+437 SDVETLDSDKLKEDLAVT
-445 YYHYEKWLNSICQK
+445 KLANSIYQK
-459 YYGVPYST
+459 YYGVSLDSM
-467 IYGGIYLNYFLDLE
+467 YGVLYVDYFVDLE
-481 DIKFYESEKAVFLCA
+481 DVKFYESEKATLMIGTIFTKIVADNDAL
-496 ELVSKMVMDTGNPM
+496 M

-519 FSGLISGRLMT
+519 YTGLISGRVMQLS
-530 YGDKSN
+530 GQQN
-536 VYWTADI
+536 VFWMADA
-543 WRSNDLDGPYYT
+543 WHSNDLDGSYYS
-555 VTYMAK
+555 VSYMAT

-569 QMICQIVNSFEF
+569 QMIFQIVNSLEF

>member
-1 MPILYQ
+1 
-7 NPSSTLI
+7 
-14 RVEKTGDL
+14 
-22 LIIFLTVDIMRVTKG
+22 
-37 ALQMEKYD
+37 MEKYD

-104 LGSEAQDGGE
+104 LGGEAQDGGE

-141 YIFAG
+141 YIFAV

-209 FLLYCAI
+209 FLLYCVI
-216 GTFLVVSAVQTG
+216 GAFLVVSAVRTR

-234 SEDNEVSIILFCIQA
+234 SVDAKADIIVFGILAA
-249 IVLAII
+249 ILLII

-264 YTVFAIVVGGF
+264 YTVFAAFAIGF
-275 SAYSVLFDNSLFGL
+275 SPTIFDSSVNNALFGL
-289 VICAATFQFACYI
+289 VMIATACQFACYI

-312 KADIEIEKTNG
+312 KADIEIKKTNE
-323 SQKVAN
+323 SQKITN
-329 IFTAIIAVITL
+329 IFIAIIAVITVL
-340 LSIIMS
+340 NIIIS

-358 KKYGPTHLYN
+358 KKYGPTHLHN

-376 AEFTGDF
+376 AEFTDSF
-383 TEIKLGKAK
+383 TEFEIQNAK
-392 LKIPNG
+392 LKIPQG

-407 NEEFISFKNE
+407 NDEFISFRNE

-422 MVSFYSEE
+422 MVSYSSE
-430 DGGILFD
+430 GGEILFD
-437 ESDPEEFE
+437 ESDPEELE
-445 YYHYEKWLNSICQK
+445 YYNYEKWLNSICQK

-467 IYGGIYLNYFLDLE
+467 IYGSTYLNYFLDLE

-496 ELVSKMVMDTGNPM
+496 ELVTKMVMDTGNPM
-510 SVSKFDNGM
+510 SVSRFDNGM
-519 FSGLISGRLMT
+519 YTGLISGRLMT
-530 YGDKSN
+530 IGEKSN

-543 WRSNDLDGPYYT
+543 WRSNNLTGSYYT

-569 QMICQIVNSFEF
+569 QMICQIVNSLEF

>member
-1 MPILYQ
+1 
-7 NPSSTLI
+7 
-14 RVEKTGDL
+14 
-22 LIIFLTVDIMRVTKG
+22 
-37 ALQMEKYD
+37 MEKYD

-104 LGSEAQDGGE
+104 LGGEAQEVGE
-114 QLKPYKTIFDSTLKK
+114 PLKPYKTIFDSTLKK

-141 YIFAG
+141 YIFAV

-195 ECENKDMNIFAVFL
+195 ECENKDMNIFAVL
-209 FLLYCAI
+209 ISLLYFAVGAFWVI
-216 GTFLVVSAVQTG
+216 SAVKTG
-228 KLTGEI
+228 RLTGEYDEGGI
-234 SEDNEVSIILFCIQA
+234 VIICVQA
-249 IVLAII
+249 VILAVA

-264 YTVFAIVVGGF
+264 YSVFAGLLVGF
-275 SAYSVLFDNSLFGL
+275 SLFNIFGFDSLCYL
-289 VICAATFQFACYI
+289 VICAVACQFICYI
-302 EKRHWLILAQ
+302 KKRHWLILAQ
-312 KADIEIEKTNG
+312 KADIEIQKTNE

-329 IFTAIIAVITL
+329 IFTAIIAVITMF
-340 LSIIMS
+340 SIIMS

-358 KKYGPTHLYN
+358 KKFGPMHLHN
-368 EVIDFDYS
+368 EIIDFDYA
-376 AEFTGDF
+376 AEFTDSF
-383 TEIKLGKAK
+383 TEFEIQNAK
-392 LKIPNG
+392 LKIPQG

-407 NEEFISFKNE
+407 NDEFISFRNE

-422 MVSFYSEE
+422 MVSYSSE
-430 DGGILFD
+430 GGEILFD
-437 ESDPEEFE
+437 ESDPEELE
-445 YYHYEKWLNSICQK
+445 YYNYEKWLNSICQK

-510 SVSKFDNGM
+510 SVSRFDNGM
-519 FSGLISGRLMT
+519 YTGLISGRLMT
-530 YGDKSN
+530 IGEKSN

-543 WRSNDLDGPYYT
+543 WRSNNLTGSYYT

-569 QMICQIVNSFEF
+569 QMICQIVNSLEF

>member
-1 MPILYQ
+1 
-7 NPSSTLI
+7 
-14 RVEKTGDL
+14 
-22 LIIFLTVDIMRVTKG
+22 
-37 ALQMEKYD
+37 MEKYD

-99 SIDRM
+99 SIDQM
-104 LGSEAQDGGE
+104 LGSEAQDCGE

-141 YIFAG
+141 YIFAV

-209 FLLYCAI
+209 FLLYCVI
-216 GTFLVVSAVQTG
+216 GAFLVVSAVRTR

-234 SEDNEVSIILFCIQA
+234 SVDAKADIIVFGILAA
-249 IVLAII
+249 ILLII

-264 YTVFAIVVGGF
+264 YTVFAAFAIGF
-275 SAYSVLFDNSLFGL
+275 SPTIFDSSVNNALFGL
-289 VICAATFQFACYI
+289 VMIATACQFACYI
-302 EKRHWLILAQ
+302 EKRQWLILAK
-312 KADIEIEKTNG
+312 KADIEIKKTNE

-329 IFTAIIAVITL
+329 VFITIIAVLTL
-340 LSIIMS
+340 FSIIIS
-346 SFSPYIIYKICL
+346 SFSPYITYRIAL
-358 KKYGPTHLYN
+358 KLYGPTHRHN

-376 AEFTGDF
+376 AEFTDNF
-383 TEIKLGKAK
+383 TVITCKDAK
-392 LKIPNG
+392 LKIPKG
-398 FEKFGEADE
+398 FEKLGETDE
-407 NEEFISFKNE
+407 DNEFVSFKNGE
-417 QKGFI
+417 NGFI
-422 MVSFYSEE
+422 MVSYYSEE
-430 DGGILFD
+430 AYGEPILD
-437 ESDPEEFE
+437 ESDSEFAE
-445 YYHYEKWLNSICQK
+445 YYARDKWFDSLYEK
-459 YYGVPYST
+459 YYGVST
-467 IYGGIYLNYFLDLE
+467 DTLYGVMYINYFTDLD
-481 DIKFYESEKAVFLCA
+481 DVKFYESEKAILLICT
-496 ELVSKMVMDTGNPM
+496 SVMRKVTDTGQPVT
-510 SVSKFDNGM
+510 VSKFDNGM
-519 FSGLISGRLMT
+519 YKGLISGRVME
-530 YGDKSN
+530 YGEQTN
-536 VYWTADI
+536 VYWKADI
-543 WRSNDLDGPYYT
+543 WHSNDLNGESYS
-555 VTYMAK
+555 VTYMIK

-569 QMICQIVNSFEF
+569 QMICQIVNSLEF

>member
-1 MPILYQ
+1 
-7 NPSSTLI
+7 
-14 RVEKTGDL
+14 
-22 LIIFLTVDIMRVTKG
+22 
-37 ALQMEKYD
+37 MEKYD

-99 SIDRM
+99 SIDQM
-104 LGSEAQDGGE
+104 LGNEAQDGGE

-141 YIFAG
+141 YIFAV

-209 FLLYCAI
+209 FLLYCVI
-216 GTFLVVSAVQTG
+216 GIFLVVSAVRTR

-234 SEDNEVSIILFCIQA
+234 SVDAKADIIVFGIA
-249 IVLAII
+249 AAVLLII

-264 YTVFAIVVGGF
+264 YTVFAAFAIGF
-275 SAYSVLFDNSLFGL
+275 SPTIFDSSVNNALFGL
-289 VICAATFQFACYI
+289 VMIATACQFACYI
-302 EKRHWLILAQ
+302 EKRQWLILAK
-312 KADIEIEKTNG
+312 KADIEIQKTNE

-329 IFTAIIAVITL
+329 VFITIIAVITL
-340 LSIIMS
+340 LNIVFS
-346 SFSPYIIYKICL
+346 SFSPYITYRIAL
-358 KKYGPTHLYN
+358 KLYGPTHRHN
-368 EVIDFDYS
+368 EVINFDYS
-376 AEFTGDF
+376 AEFTDSF
-383 TEIKLGKAK
+383 MEIEFQNAK
-392 LKIPNG
+392 LKIPQG
-398 FEKFGEADE
+398 FEKISEY
-407 NEEFISFKNE
+407 EESVAYKNA
-417 QKGFI
+417 QGNIIQVHYFPK
-422 MVSFYSEE
+422 EE
-430 DGGILFD
+430 YDSSLND
-437 ESDPEEFE
+437 SDVETLDSDKLKEDLAVT
-445 YYHYEKWLNSICQK
+445 KLANSIYQK
-459 YYGVPYST
+459 YYGVSLDSM
-467 IYGGIYLNYFLDLE
+467 YGVLYVDYFVDLE
-481 DIKFYESEKAVFLCA
+481 DVKFYESEKATLMIGTIFTKIVADNDAL
-496 ELVSKMVMDTGNPM
+496 M

-519 FSGLISGRLMT
+519 YTGLISGRVMQLS
-530 YGDKSN
+530 GQQN
-536 VYWTADI
+536 VFWMADA
-543 WRSNDLDGPYYT
+543 WHSNDLDGSYYS
-555 VTYMAK
+555 VSYMAK

-569 QMICQIVNSFEF
+569 QMICQIVNSLEF

>member
-1 MPILYQ
+1 
-7 NPSSTLI
+7 
-14 RVEKTGDL
+14 
-22 LIIFLTVDIMRVTKG
+22 
-37 ALQMEKYD
+37 MEKYD

-104 LGSEAQDGGE
+104 LGGEAQDGGE
-114 QLKPYKTIFDSTLKK
+114 PLKPYKTIFDSTLKK

-141 YIFAG
+141 YIFAV

-209 FLLYCAI
+209 FLLYCVI
-216 GTFLVVSAVQTG
+216 GAFLVVSAVRTR

-234 SEDNEVSIILFCIQA
+234 SVDAKADIIVFGILAA
-249 IVLAII
+249 ILLII

-264 YTVFAIVVGGF
+264 YTVFAAFAIGF
-275 SAYSVLFDNSLFGL
+275 SPTIFDSSVNNALFGL
-289 VICAATFQFACYI
+289 VMIATACQFACYI

-312 KADIEIEKTNG
+312 KADIEIKKTNE
-323 SQKVAN
+323 SQKITN
-329 IFTAIIAVITL
+329 IFIAIIAVITVL
-340 LSIIMS
+340 NIIIS

-358 KKYGPTHLYN
+358 KKYGPTHLHN

-376 AEFTGDF
+376 AEFTDSF
-383 TEIKLGKAK
+383 TEFEIQNAK
-392 LKIPNG
+392 LKIPQG

-407 NEEFISFKNE
+407 NDEFISFRNE

-422 MVSFYSEE
+422 MVSYSSE
-430 DGGILFD
+430 GGEILFD
-437 ESDPEEFE
+437 ESDPEELE
-445 YYHYEKWLNSICQK
+445 YYNYEKWLNSICQK

-496 ELVSKMVMDTGNPM
+496 ELVSKMVMDTGYPM
-510 SVSKFDNGM
+510 SASKFDNGM
-519 FSGLISGRLMT
+519 YTGLISGRLMT
-530 YGDKSN
+530 IGDKSN

-543 WRSNDLDGPYYT
+543 WHSNDLDGPYYSI
-555 VTYMAK
+555 TYMAK

-569 QMICQIVNSFEF
+569 QMICQIVNSLEF

>member
-1 MPILYQ
+1 MG
-7 NPSSTLI
+7 NE
-14 RVEKTGDL
+14 RG
-22 LIIFLTVDIMRVTKG
+22 
-37 ALQMEKYD
+37 LQMEKYD

-141 YIFAG
+141 YIFAV

-209 FLLYCAI
+209 FLLYCVI
-216 GTFLVVSAVQTG
+216 GAFLVVSAVQTG

-234 SEDNEVSIILFCIQA
+234 SVDDKADIIVFGIAAA
-249 IVLAII
+249 ILLII

-264 YTVFAIVVGGF
+264 YTVFAAFEIGF
-275 SAYSVLFDNSLFGL
+275 SPTIFDSSVNNALFGL
-289 VICAATFQFACYI
+289 VMIATACQFACYI
-302 EKRHWLILAQ
+302 EKRNWMILAK
-312 KADIEIEKTNG
+312 KADIEIQKTNE

-329 IFTAIIAVITL
+329 VFITIIAVLTL
-340 LSIIMS
+340 FSIIIS
-346 SFSPYIIYKICL
+346 SFSPYITYRIAL
-358 KKYGPTHLYN
+358 KLYGPTHRHN

-376 AEFTGDF
+376 AEFTNNF
-383 TEIKLGKAK
+383 TVITCKDAE
-392 LKIPNG
+392 LKIPQG
-398 FEKFGEADE
+398 FEKFGETDE
-407 NEEFISFKNE
+407 DNEFVSFKNGE
-417 QKGFI
+417 NGFI
-422 MVSFYSEE
+422 MVSYYSEE
-430 DGGILFD
+430 AYEEPILD
-437 ESDPEEFE
+437 ESDSEFAE
-445 YYHYEKWLNSICQK
+445 YYARDKWFDSLYEK
-459 YYGVPYST
+459 YYGVST
-467 IYGGIYLNYFLDLE
+467 DTLYGVMYINYFTDLD
-481 DIKFYESEKAVFLCA
+481 DVKFYESEKAILLICT
-496 ELVSKMVMDTGNPM
+496 SVMRKVTDTGQPVT
-510 SVSKFDNGM
+510 VSKFDNGM
-519 FSGLISGRLMT
+519 YKGLISGRVME
-530 YGDKSN
+530 YGEQTN
-536 VYWTADI
+536 VYWKADI
-543 WRSNDLDGPYYT
+543 WHSNDLNGESYS
-555 VTYMAK
+555 VTYMIK

-569 QMICQIVNSFEF
+569 QMICQIVNSLEF

>member
-1 MPILYQ
+1 
-7 NPSSTLI
+7 
-14 RVEKTGDL
+14 
-22 LIIFLTVDIMRVTKG
+22 
-37 ALQMEKYD
+37 MEKYD

-99 SIDRM
+99 SIDQM
-104 LGSEAQDGGE
+104 LGGEAQDGGE

-141 YIFAG
+141 YIFAV

-190 KPKFG
+190 KPKFS

-209 FLLYCAI
+209 FLLYCVI
-216 GTFLVVSAVQTG
+216 GAFLVVSAVRTR

-234 SEDNEVSIILFCIQA
+234 SVDAKADIIVFGILAA
-249 IVLAII
+249 ILLII

-264 YTVFAIVVGGF
+264 YTVFAAFAIGF
-275 SAYSVLFDNSLFGL
+275 SPTIFDSSVNNALFGL
-289 VICAATFQFACYI
+289 VMIATACQFACYI
-302 EKRHWLILAQ
+302 EKRQWLILAK
-312 KADIEIEKTNG
+312 KADIEIQKTNE

-329 IFTAIIAVITL
+329 VFITIIAVLTL
-340 LSIIMS
+340 FSIIIS
-346 SFSPYIIYKICL
+346 SFSPYITYRIAL
-358 KKYGPTHLYN
+358 KLYGPTHRHN

-376 AEFTGDF
+376 AEFTDSF
-383 TEIKLGKAK
+383 MEIEFQNAK
-392 LKIPNG
+392 LKIPQG
-398 FEKFGEADE
+398 FEKISEY
-407 NEEFISFKNE
+407 EESVAYKNA
-417 QKGFI
+417 QGNIIQVHYFPK
-422 MVSFYSEE
+422 EE
-430 DGGILFD
+430 YDSSLND
-437 ESDPEEFE
+437 SDVETLDSDKLKEDRAVT
-445 YYHYEKWLNSICQK
+445 KLANSIYQK
-459 YYGVPYST
+459 YYGVSLDSM
-467 IYGGIYLNYFLDLE
+467 YGVLYVDYFVDLE
-481 DIKFYESEKAVFLCA
+481 DVKFYESEKATLMIGTIFTKIVADNDAL
-496 ELVSKMVMDTGNPM
+496 M

-519 FSGLISGRLMT
+519 YTGLISGRVMQLS
-530 YGDKSN
+530 GQQN
-536 VYWTADI
+536 VFWMADA
-543 WRSNDLDGPYYT
+543 WHSNDLDESYYS
-555 VTYMAK
+555 VSYMAK

-569 QMICQIVNSFEF
+569 QMICQIVNSLEF

>member
-1 MPILYQ
+1 
-7 NPSSTLI
+7 
-14 RVEKTGDL
+14 
-22 LIIFLTVDIMRVTKG
+22 
-37 ALQMEKYD
+37 MEKYD

-141 YIFAG
+141 YIFAV

-209 FLLYCAI
+209 FLLYCVI
-216 GTFLVVSAVQTG
+216 GTFLVVSAVKTG
-228 KLTGEI
+228 RLTGEYDEGGI
-234 SEDNEVSIILFCIQA
+234 VIICVQA
-249 IVLAII
+249 VILAVA

-264 YTVFAIVVGGF
+264 YSVFAGLLVGF
-275 SAYSVLFDNSLFGL
+275 SLFNIFGFDSLYYL
-289 VICAATFQFACYI
+289 VICAVACQFICYI
-302 EKRHWLILAQ
+302 KKRHWRILAQ
-312 KADIEIEKTNG
+312 KADIEIEKANE

-358 KKYGPTHLYN
+358 KMYGPTHRHN
-368 EVIDFDYS
+368 EVINFDYS
-376 AEFTGDF
+376 AEFTDSF
-383 TEIKLGKAK
+383 TEIELGDAK
-392 LKIPNG
+392 LKIPQG
-398 FEKFGEADE
+398 FEKYGEFE
-407 NEEFISFKNE
+407 GGMSFMNA
-417 QKGFI
+417 QKDAI
-422 MVSFYSEE
+422 MVSYYSEE
-430 DGGILFD
+430 DDEDPLFE
-437 ESDPEEFE
+437 ESDSELAE
-445 YYHYEKWLNSICQK
+445 YYARDKWFDSLYQK
-459 YYGVPYST
+459 YYGVSMDT
-467 IYGGIYLNYFLDLE
+467 MYGVRYIDYFTDLNDV
-481 DIKFYESEKAVFLCA
+481 KFYESEKAILLICT
-496 ELVSKMVMDTGNPM
+496 SVMRKVTETDQPM

-519 FSGLISGRLMT
+519 YTCLISGRVMM
-530 YGDKSN
+530 SN
-536 VYWTADI
+536 NVFWTADV
-543 WRSNDLDGPYYT
+543 WHSNDLDGTFYT
-555 VTYMAK
+555 ITYMAK
-561 NTSDIKDS
+561 NSTDLKDS
-569 QMICQIVNSFEF
+569 QMIFQIVNSLEF

>member
-1 MPILYQ
+1 
-7 NPSSTLI
+7 
-14 RVEKTGDL
+14 
-22 LIIFLTVDIMRVTKG
+22 
-37 ALQMEKYD
+37 MEKYD

-104 LGSEAQDGGE
+104 LGGETQDGGE

-141 YIFAG
+141 YIFAV

-209 FLLYCAI
+209 FLLYCVI
-216 GTFLVVSAVQTG
+216 GTFLVVSAVRTR

-234 SEDNEVSIILFCIQA
+234 SVDAKADIIVFGILAA
-249 IVLAII
+249 ILLII

-264 YTVFAIVVGGF
+264 YTVFAAFAIGF
-275 SAYSVLFDNSLFGL
+275 SPTIFDSSVNNALFGL
-289 VICAATFQFACYI
+289 VMIATACQFACYI
-302 EKRHWLILAQ
+302 EKRNWLILAK
-312 KADIEIEKTNG
+312 KADIEIKKTNEN
-323 SQKVAN
+323 QKVAN
-329 IFTAIIAVITL
+329 VFIAIIAVITVL
-340 LSIIMS
+340 NTVMS

-358 KKYGPTHLYN
+358 KKYGPTHLHN

-376 AEFTGDF
+376 AEFTDSF
-383 TEIKLGKAK
+383 TEFEIQNAK
-392 LKIPNG
+392 LKIPQG

-407 NEEFISFKNE
+407 NDEFISFRNE

-422 MVSFYSEE
+422 MVSYSSE
-430 DGGILFD
+430 GGEILFD
-437 ESDPEEFE
+437 ESDPEELE
-445 YYHYEKWLNSICQK
+445 YYNYEKWLNSICQK

-467 IYGGIYLNYFLDLE
+467 IYGGIYLNCFLDLE

-496 ELVSKMVMDTGNPM
+496 ELVSKMVMDTGYPM

-519 FSGLISGRLMT
+519 YTGLISGRLMT
-530 YGDKSN
+530 IGDKSN

-543 WRSNDLDGPYYT
+543 WHSNDLDGPYYSI
-555 VTYMAK
+555 TYMAK

-569 QMICQIVNSFEF
+569 QMICQIVNSLEF

>member
-1 MPILYQ
+1 
-7 NPSSTLI
+7 
-14 RVEKTGDL
+14 
-22 LIIFLTVDIMRVTKG
+22 
-37 ALQMEKYD
+37 MEKYD
-45 FGNKLYEYRTQKGL
+45 FGNRLYEYRTEKGL

-141 YIFAG
+141 YIFAV
-146 VYFVFSLI
+146 VYFVFALI
-154 QKVGTLLSG
+154 QKVGIVLSG
-163 TIALNT
+163 TFATDT
-169 VSSLIEITVL
+169 VSSLFEITVL
-179 TAAVLIFTLKF
+179 TAALLIFTLKF
-190 KPKFG
+190 KPKFS

-209 FLLYCAI
+209 SLLYFAVGAFFI
-216 GTFLVVSAVQTG
+216 ISAVRMG
-228 KLTGEI
+228 RLTGEI

-249 IVLAII
+249 TVLAIT

-289 VICAATFQFACYI
+289 VIFAATFQFACYI
-302 EKRHWLILAQ
+302 EKRNWIILAQ

-358 KKYGPTHLYN
+358 KKYGPTQLHN
-368 EVIDFDYS
+368 EVIDFDYT

-383 TEIKLGKAK
+383 TEIEFQNAK
-392 LKIPNG
+392 LKIPQG
-398 FEKFGEADE
+398 FEKISEY
-407 NEEFISFKNE
+407 EESMAYKNA
-417 QKGFI
+417 QGNVIQVHYFPK
-422 MVSFYSEE
+422 E
-430 DGGILFD
+430 DDDSSLND
-437 ESDPEEFE
+437 SDVETLDSDKLKEDRAVT
-445 YYHYEKWLNSICQK
+445 KLANSIYQK
-459 YYGVPYST
+459 YYGVSLDSM
-467 IYGGIYLNYFLDLE
+467 YGVLYVDYFVDLE
-481 DIKFYESEKAVFLCA
+481 DVKFYESEKATLMIGTIFTKIVADNDAL
-496 ELVSKMVMDTGNPM
+496 M
-510 SVSKFDNGM
+510 SVSKFDNGIYT
-519 FSGLISGRLMT
+519 GLISGRVMQL
-530 YGDKSN
+530 GEQQN
-536 VYWTADI
+536 VFWLADA
-543 WRSNDLDGPYYT
+543 WHSNDLTGSYYS
-555 VTYMAK
+555 VSYMAK

>member
-1 MPILYQ
+1 
-7 NPSSTLI
+7 
-14 RVEKTGDL
+14 
-22 LIIFLTVDIMRVTKG
+22 
-37 ALQMEKYD
+37 MEKYD

-104 LGSEAQDGGE
+104 LGGEAQDGGE

-141 YIFAG
+141 YIFAV

-179 TAAVLIFTLKF
+179 TAVVLIFTLKF

-209 FLLYCAI
+209 FLLYCVI
-216 GTFLVVSAVQTG
+216 GAFLVVSAVQTG

-234 SEDNEVSIILFCIQA
+234 SVDAKADIIVFGIAAA
-249 IVLAII
+249 ILLII

-264 YTVFAIVVGGF
+264 YTVFAAFAIGF
-275 SAYSVLFDNSLFGL
+275 SPTIFDSSVNNALFGL
-289 VICAATFQFACYI
+289 VMIATACQFACYI

-312 KADIEIEKTNG
+312 KADIEIKKTNE

-329 IFTAIIAVITL
+329 VFITIIAVLTL
-340 LSIIMS
+340 FSIIIS
-346 SFSPYIIYKICL
+346 SFSPYITYRIAL
-358 KKYGPTHLYN
+358 KLYGPTHRHN
-368 EVIDFDYS
+368 EVINFDYS
-376 AEFTGDF
+376 AEFTDSF
-383 TEIKLGKAK
+383 MEIEFQNAK
-392 LKIPNG
+392 LKIPQG
-398 FEKFGEADE
+398 FEKISEY
-407 NEEFISFKNE
+407 EESVAYKNA
-417 QKGFI
+417 QGNIIQVHYFPK
-422 MVSFYSEE
+422 EE
-430 DGGILFD
+430 YDSSLND
-437 ESDPEEFE
+437 SDVETLDSDKLKEDLAVT
-445 YYHYEKWLNSICQK
+445 KLANSIYQK
-459 YYGVPYST
+459 YYGVSLDSM
-467 IYGGIYLNYFLDLE
+467 YGVLYVDYFVDLE
-481 DIKFYESEKAVFLCA
+481 DVKFYESEKATLMIGTIFTKIVADNDAL
-496 ELVSKMVMDTGNPM
+496 M

-519 FSGLISGRLMT
+519 YTGLISGRVMQLS
-530 YGDKSN
+530 GQQN
-536 VYWTADI
+536 VFWMADA
-543 WRSNDLDGPYYT
+543 WHSNDLDGSYYS
-555 VTYMAK
+555 VSYMAK

-569 QMICQIVNSFEF
+569 QMIFQIVNSLEF

>member
-1 MPILYQ
+1 
-7 NPSSTLI
+7 
-14 RVEKTGDL
+14 
-22 LIIFLTVDIMRVTKG
+22 
-37 ALQMEKYD
+37 MEKYD

-141 YIFAG
+141 YIFAV

-190 KPKFG
+190 KPKFS

-209 FLLYCAI
+209 FLLYCVI
-216 GTFLVVSAVQTG
+216 GAFLVVSAVRTR

-234 SEDNEVSIILFCIQA
+234 SVDAKADIIVFGIAAA
-249 IVLAII
+249 ILLII

-264 YTVFAIVVGGF
+264 YTVFAVVVGGF
-275 SAYSVLFDNSLFGL
+275 SPAILDSSVNNALFGL
-289 VICAATFQFACYI
+289 VMIATACQFACYI
-302 EKRHWLILAQ
+302 EKRNWLILAQ
-312 KADIEIEKTNG
+312 KADIEIQKTNE

-329 IFTAIIAVITL
+329 VFITIIAVLTL
-340 LSIIMS
+340 FSIIIS
-346 SFSPYIIYKICL
+346 SFSPYITYRIAL
-358 KKYGPTHLYN
+358 KLYGPTHRHN
-368 EVIDFDYS
+368 EVINFDYS
-376 AEFTGDF
+376 AEFTDNF
-383 TEIKLGKAK
+383 TVITCKDAK
-392 LKIPNG
+392 LKIPQG
-398 FEKFGEADE
+398 FEKFGETDE
-407 NEEFISFKNE
+407 DNEFVSFKNGE
-417 QKGFI
+417 NGFI
-422 MVSFYSEE
+422 MVSYYSEE
-430 DGGILFD
+430 AYGEPILD
-437 ESDPEEFE
+437 ESDSEFAE
-445 YYHYEKWLNSICQK
+445 YYARDKWFDSLYEK
-459 YYGVPYST
+459 YYGVST
-467 IYGGIYLNYFLDLE
+467 DTLYGVMYINYFTDLD
-481 DIKFYESEKAVFLCA
+481 DVKFYESEKAILLICT
-496 ELVSKMVMDTGNPM
+496 SVMRKVTDTDQPVT
-510 SVSKFDNGM
+510 VSKFDNGM
-519 FSGLISGRLMT
+519 YKGLISGRVME
-530 YGDKSN
+530 YGEQTN
-536 VYWTADI
+536 VYWKADI
-543 WRSNDLDGPYYT
+543 WHSNDLDGESYS
-555 VTYMAK
+555 VTYMIK

-569 QMICQIVNSFEF
+569 QMIFQIVNSLEF